1 MTIRFAGARTR
12 GNCQIRAWR
21 CRSAPLCAANDNTRT
36 FTDSAALVSALR
48 HFADHGL
55 AAAEQA
61 GAYAAAARDHGD
73 PAASQHWL
81 SVCRQ
86 FDRRLA
92 ERVAA
97 RLRHAAER

>member
-1 MTIRFAGARTR
+1 MTIRFAGARSR
-12 GNCQIRAWR
+12 GNCPSHAWR

-36 FTDSAALVSALR
+36 FTDNAALISALR
-48 HFADHGL
+48 HFAEHGL

-61 GAYAAAARDHGD
+61 GTYAAAARTHGD

-86 FDRRLA
+86 FDRKLADRL
-92 ERVAA
+92 AA
-97 RLRHAAER
+97 RLRHAGDR